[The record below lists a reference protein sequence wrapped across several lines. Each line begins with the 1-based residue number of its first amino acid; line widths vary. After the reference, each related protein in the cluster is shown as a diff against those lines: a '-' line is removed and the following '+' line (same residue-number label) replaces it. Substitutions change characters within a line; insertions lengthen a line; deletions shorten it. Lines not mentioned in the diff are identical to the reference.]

1 MANNTCCCCIPIRAG
16 VLIIAT
22 LSAAFYIVL
31 LVTLGIKKESLTS
44 AEYGDRSAISYW
56 VLFSISI
63 LYALSS
69 LFGIVGGVAKNR
81 AMTNIFR
88 VLYWIMAILSLIL
101 SVGLWIAAMVYRDDS
116 VAVCSDILQNPGK
129 YGATLDTTFTKPEAD
144 STCSN
149 SMRNVLIIS
158 GVCVVIGNLIQLYFA
173 CAISAYATRL
183 RRTNQHEKLRNLEDF
198 PVEPV
203 GKAHY

>member
-22 LSAAFYIVL
+22 LSAAFYIVI
-31 LVTLGIKKESLTS
+31 LVGLGINKESLTS
-44 AEYGDRSAISYW
+44 AEYGNRSSISYW

-116 VAVCSDILQNPGK
+116 VAICSDILQNPAK
-129 YGATLDTTFTKPEAD
+129 YGASLDTTFTKSEAD
-144 STCSN
+144 STCST